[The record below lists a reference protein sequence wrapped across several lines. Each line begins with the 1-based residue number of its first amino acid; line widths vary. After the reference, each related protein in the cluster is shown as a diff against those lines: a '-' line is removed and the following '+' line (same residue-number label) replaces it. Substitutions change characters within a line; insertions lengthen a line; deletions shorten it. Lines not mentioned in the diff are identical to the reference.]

1 MLEIWEEHLIVM
13 VYQMWA
19 EMYQAPIFFSPPD
32 PSPVLKY
39 GGDPNQNPKNLFF
52 VILIIAKID

>member
-1 MLEIWEEHLIVM
+1 M

-19 EMYQAPIFFSPPD
+19 GMYQAPIFFSPPD